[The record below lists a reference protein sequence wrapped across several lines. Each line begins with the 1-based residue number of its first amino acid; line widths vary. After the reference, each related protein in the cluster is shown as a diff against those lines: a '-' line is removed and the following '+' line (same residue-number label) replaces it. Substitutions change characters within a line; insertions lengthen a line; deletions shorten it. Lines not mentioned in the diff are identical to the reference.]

1 MLLELELS
9 VGALVD
15 GDDGAFTV
23 DTCVGALV
31 NGDDGAFVDTC
42 LGALVGVGIGVDVDD
57 GVSLDSNAFPAP
69 PVEA

>member
-1 MLLELELS
+1 M
-9 VGALVD
+9 D

-42 LGALVGVGIGVDVDD
+42 LGALVGVDVDD

>member
-1 MLLELELS
+1 M
-9 VGALVD
+9 D

-31 NGDDGAFVDTC
+31 DGDDGAFVDTC
-42 LGALVGVGIGVDVDD
+42 LGALVGVDVDD

>member
-1 MLLELELS
+1 M
-9 VGALVD
+9 D

-31 NGDDGAFVDTC
+31 DGDDGAFVDTC
-42 LGALVGVGIGVDVDD
+42 LGALVGVDVDVDD